1 MCDNDYW
8 MSGMSLAEN
17 EYRFYARQR
26 GVHGIV
32 MSMDSEARG
41 LPDSEFSLL
50 LAGCAI
56 LKEVI

>member
-17 EYRFYARQR
+17 EYQFYAHQR

-32 MSMDSEARG
+32 MSMGSEARG
-41 LPDSEFSLL
+41 LPDSEFSLCHL
-50 LAGCAI
+50 L
-56 LKEVI
+56 VVRF